1 MAYQAL
7 YRTWRPEKF
16 EDVVGQDAIVK
27 TLVQQVESG
36 RIAHA
41 YLFCGSRGT
50 GKTTTAKILARAI
63 NCVCPLPGA
72 DPCGQCEACQSIR
85 EERAMDVVE
94 IDAASNN
101 GVDEIRDLREKIQY
115 PPSVGR
121 YKVYIVDEVHM
132 LSTGAF
138 NALLKTL
145 EEPPAH
151 AVFILATTEPQ
162 KLPATILSRCQRFDF
177 RRIPARLIEERLR
190 QVIAASGSKAEDEA
204 VQLIARSAE
213 GGMRDALSLLD
224 TCMTDDLLTAHRVRE
239 ALGAS
244 GREAMYEFADA
255 LIASDAGRALTAIG
269 QAMDAGRDPQVFAR
283 EVTGHLRALLLA
295 QAVKEGLEDLIESTR
310 EEAQRLTQQASGADT
325 TALTRWMELFMRA
338 EGDMKWMAQP
348 RSALELAAVRASRP
362 EREQSAEALL
372 ERIAKLEAKL
382 SNLSNLSNLSSAP
395 FEPTSSASAPTPKT
409 ERAPSAAAHVP
420 AAPKPDIA
428 PKGAEPAGAD
438 KYRAAMEAIAKE
450 QPQIYGMLKDASF
463 RGLDGDS
470 VLLELP
476 RARAFYRQILE
487 KDDKKALIDQ
497 ALAAAFGSPSSFRFV
512 QGGETPKTDPR
523 TLEQAYD
530 VFGRDKV
537 SVLDE

>member
-27 TLVQQVESG
+27 TLVQQIESG

-177 RRIPARLIEERLR
+177 RRIPARLIEDRLR
-190 QVIAASGSKAEDEA
+190 QVIAASGIKAEDEA

-224 TCMTDDLLTAHRVRE
+224 TCMTDDLLTAQRVRE

-255 LIASDAGRALTAIG
+255 LIASDAGSALTLIG
-269 QAMDAGRDPQVFAR
+269 KVMDAGRDPQVFSR

-310 EEAQRLTQQASGADT
+310 EEAARLHQQASGADSV
-325 TALTRWMELFMRA
+325 ALTRWMELFMRA
-338 EGDMKWMAQP
+338 EA
-348 RSALELAAVRASRP
+348 
-362 EREQSAEALL
+362 
-372 ERIAKLEAKL
+372 
-382 SNLSNLSNLSSAP
+382 
-395 FEPTSSASAPTPKT
+395 T
-409 ERAPSAAAHVP
+409 
-420 AAPKPDIA
+420 
-428 PKGAEPAGAD
+428 
-438 KYRAAMEAIAKE
+438 
-450 QPQIYGMLKDASF
+450 
-463 RGLDGDS
+463 
-470 VLLELP
+470 
-476 RARAFYRQILE
+476 
-487 KDDKKALIDQ
+487 
-497 ALAAAFGSPSSFRFV
+497 
-512 QGGETPKTDPR
+512 
-523 TLEQAYD
+523 
-530 VFGRDKV
+530 
-537 SVLDE
+537 

>member
-1 MAYQAL
+1 MSYQAL

-27 TLVQQVESG
+27 TLVQQIESG

-63 NCVCPLPGA
+63 NCAKPLPGA
-72 DPCGQCEACQSIR
+72 DPCGQCEACVSIR

-115 PPSVGR
+115 PPSAGR

-177 RRIPARLIEERLR
+177 RRIPARLIEDRLR
-190 QVIAASGSKAEDEA
+190 QVIAASGSSAEDEA

-224 TCMTDDLLTAHRVRE
+224 TCMTDDLLTARRVRE

-255 LIASDAGRALTAIG
+255 LIAPDAGRALTLIG

-295 QAVKEGLEDLIESTR
+295 QAVKEGLEELIESTR
-310 EEAQRLTQQASGADT
+310 EEAERLQRQASGALT
-325 TALTRWMELFMRA
+325 PALTRWMELFMRA

-348 RSALELAAVRASRP
+348 RSALELAAVRCCRP
-362 EREQSAEALL
+362 EREQSAEALM
-372 ERIAKLEAKL
+372 ERLSRLEAKL
-382 SNLSNLSNLSSAP
+382 SNLSSLSP
-395 FEPTSSASAPTPKT
+395 VPPEPTSAPSAPPPKP
-409 ERAPSAAAHVP
+409 ERAPSSAPSSAP
-420 AAPKPDIA
+420 APPKPERAPKA
-428 PKGAEPAGAD
+428 AEPAGAEV
-438 KYRAAMEAIAKE
+438 YRSALEAIAKE

-470 VLLELP
+470 VLMELP

-497 ALAAAFGSPSSFRFV
+497 ALSAAFGRPASFRFV
-512 QGGETPKTDPR
+512 QGGEAPKADAR

>member
-41 YLFCGSRGT
+41 YLFCGCHGT
-50 GKTTTAKILARAI
+50 GKTTTAKILARAS
-63 NCVCPLPGA
+63 NCVHPLPGA
-72 DPCGQCEACQSIR
+72 DPCGVCEACQSIL
-85 EERAMDVVE
+85 EERSMDVVE

-115 PPSVGR
+115 PPSTGR

-177 RRIPARLIEERLR
+177 RRIPARLIEERLWR
-190 QVIAASGSKAEDEA
+190 VLAASGGRAEDEA

-224 TCMTDDLLTAHRVRE
+224 TCMSDDLLTAHRVRE

-255 LIASDAGRALTAIG
+255 LIASDAGRALTLIG
-269 QAMDAGRDPQVFAR
+269 KAMDAGRDPQVFAR

-295 QAVKEGLEDLIESTR
+295 QAVQEGLEDLLETTR
-310 EEAQRLTQQASGADT
+310 EEAALLQKQASGVPPEG
-325 TALTRWMELFMRA
+325 LTRWMELFMRS

-348 RSALELAAVRASRP
+348 RSALELAAARCCRP
-362 EREQSAEALL
+362 EREQGLEALA
-372 ERIAKLEAKL
+372 ERVKKLEDRL
-382 SNLSNLSNLSSAP
+382 LNLSSIP
-395 FEPTSSASAPTPKT
+395 FEPTAPKPAAQPSPQSAPVMP
-409 ERAPSAAAHVP
+409 APP
-420 AAPKPDIA
+420 AAPKPEKA
-428 PKGAEPAGAD
+428 AKQTEPAGAD
-438 KYRAAMEAIAKE
+438 KYRAALETIQKE
-450 QPQIYGMLKDASF
+450 QPPIFGMLKDAAF

-470 VLLELP
+470 VLAELP
-476 RARAFYRQILE
+476 KARAFYRQILE

-497 ALAAAFGSPSSFRFV
+497 ALSQAFGRTVALRFV
-512 QGGETPKTDPR
+512 QGGEAPPKADGR
-523 TLEQAYD
+523 TLQQAYD

>member
-372 ERIAKLEAKL
+372 ERISKLEAKL

-395 FEPTSSASAPTPKT
+395 FEPTSSVSAPTPKT
-409 ERAPSAAAHVP
+409 ERVPSAAPPVP
-420 AAPKPDIA
+420 LAPKPDKA

>member
-1 MAYQAL
+1 LLGYQAL
-7 YRTWRPEKF
+7 YRTWRPNKF
-16 EDVVGQDAIVK
+16 EDVVGQEAIVK
-27 TLVQQVESG
+27 TLVAQVESG

-63 NCVCPLPGA
+63 NCMNPLPGA
-72 DPCGQCEACQSIR
+72 DPCGACEACTAIE
-85 EERAMDVVE
+85 EERSMDVVE

-115 PPSVGR
+115 PPSTGR
-121 YKVYIVDEVHM
+121 YKVYIIDEVHM

-177 RRIPARLIEERLR
+177 RRIPSKLIEERLWK
-190 QVIAASGSKAEDEA
+190 VIRASGASAEDEA

-224 TCMTDDLLTAHRVRE
+224 TCMSEDVLTATRVRE

-244 GREAMYEFADA
+244 GREMMYEFADA
-255 LIASDAGRALTAIG
+255 LIGADAGRALTLIAR
-269 QAMDAGRDPQVFAR
+269 AMDAGRDPQVFAR

-295 QAVKEGLEDLIESTR
+295 QSVKDGLEDLLETTR
-310 EEAQRLTQQASGADT
+310 EEAARLTAQAAGAP
-325 TALTRWMELFMRA
+325 AAGLTRWMDLFMRA

-348 RSALELAAVRASRP
+348 RSALELAAARSCRP
-362 EREQSAEALL
+362 EKEESPEALM
-372 ERIAKLEAKL
+372 ERVARLEAKL
-382 SNLSNLSNLSSAP
+382 ANLASIP
-395 FEPTSSASAPTPKT
+395 FEPTSAAPAPKAKKP
-409 ERAPSAAAHVP
+409 EGAAPSPAPAPPKPKV
-420 AAPKPDIA
+420 AAP
-428 PKGAEPAGAD
+428 GVAEVAGSEN
-438 KYRAAMEAIAKE
+438 YRAALDALAKSH
-450 QPQIYGMLKDASF
+450 PQIFGMLKDAAF

-470 VLLELP
+470 ALLELP
-476 RARAFYRQILE
+476 RTRAFYRQILE
-487 KDDKKALIDQ
+487 KDDKRAPVEQ
-497 ALAAAFGSPSSFRFV
+497 ALTEAFGRPLNMRFI
-512 QGGETPKTDPR
+512 QAGEAPKSDGR
-523 TLEQAYD
+523 VLEQAYD
-530 VFGRDKV
+530 IFGRDKV

>member
-16 EDVVGQDAIVK
+16 EDVVGQEAIVK

-63 NCVCPLPGA
+63 NCQHPLSGA
-72 DPCGQCEACQSIR
+72 DPCGTCEACQSIL

-177 RRIPARLIEERLR
+177 RRIPARVIEERLWR
-190 QVIAASGSKAEDEA
+190 VLKASGGKAEDEA

-224 TCMTDDLLTAHRVRE
+224 TCMSDDLLTAARVRE

-255 LIASDAGRALTAIG
+255 LIASDAGRVLTLIG
-269 QAMDAGRDPQVFAR
+269 RAMDAGRDPQVFAR
-283 EVTGHLRALLLA
+283 EVTGHLRSLLLA
-295 QAVKEGLEDLIESTR
+295 QAVKEGLEELIETTR
-310 EEAQRLTQQASGADT
+310 EEAALLQKQASGVPPEG
-325 TALTRWMELFMRA
+325 LTRWMELFMRS

-348 RSALELAAVRASRP
+348 RSALELAAVRCCRP
-362 EREQSAEALL
+362 QREQGLEALA
-372 ERIAKLEAKL
+372 ERIGRLEDKL
-382 SNLSNLSNLSSAP
+382 SNLSAIP
-395 FEPTSSASAPTPKT
+395 FEPTASK
-409 ERAPSAAAHVP
+409 P
-420 AAPKPDIA
+420 AAPPPKPGNA
-428 PKGAEPAGAD
+428 PAAAPPATPKPEKTMKAAAELPGAE
-438 KYRAAMEAIAKE
+438 KYRTALEAIQKE
-450 QPQIYGMLKDASF
+450 LPAVFGMLKDASF

-470 VLLELP
+470 VLAELP
-476 RARAFYRQILE
+476 KARAFYRQILE
-487 KDDKKALIDQ
+487 KEDKKAPIDQ
-497 ALAAAFGSPSSFRFV
+497 ALSASFGRTVSLRFV
-512 QGGETPKTDPR
+512 QGGEAPKADAR

>member
-16 EDVVGQDAIVK
+16 EDVVGQEAIVK

-72 DPCGQCEACQSIR
+72 DPCGACEACQSIR

-121 YKVYIVDEVHM
+121 YKVYIIDEVHM

-177 RRIPARLIEERLR
+177 RRIPARLIEDRLR
-190 QVIAASGSKAEDEA
+190 QVIAASGASAEDEA
-204 VQLIARSAE
+204 IALIARSAE

-224 TCMTDDLLTAHRVRE
+224 TCMSDDLLTAHRVRE

-255 LIASDAGRALTAIG
+255 LIASDAGRALILIG
-269 QAMDAGRDPQVFAR
+269 EAMDAGRDPQVFAR
-283 EVTGHLRALLLA
+283 EVTGHLRSLVLA

-310 EEAQRLTQQASGADT
+310 EEAARLVRQASGALGP
-325 TALTRWMELFMRA
+325 ALTRWMELFMRA

-362 EREQSAEALL
+362 EREQGAEALL
-372 ERIAKLEAKL
+372 ERLAKLEAKL
-382 SNLSNLSNLSSAP
+382 SNLSSVP
-395 FEPTSSASAPTPKT
+395 FEPTSPANAPQPKPERASA
-409 ERAPSAAAHVP
+409 APP
-420 AAPKPDIA
+420 AAPAQPKPDRA
-428 PKGAEPAGAD
+428 QKAAEPAGSD
-438 KYRAAMEAIAKE
+438 KYRAAMEGIAKE

-497 ALAAAFGSPSSFRFV
+497 AMAAAFERSAAIRFV
-512 QGGETPKTDPR
+512 QGGEAPKADAR

-537 SVLDE
+537 SVLDD

>member
-372 ERIAKLEAKL
+372 ERISKLEAKL
-382 SNLSNLSNLSSAP
+382 SNLSNLSSLSSAP

-409 ERAPSAAAHVP
+409 ERAPSAAPSVP
-420 AAPKPDIA
+420 AAPKPDKA

-450 QPQIYGMLKDASF
+450 QPQIYGMLKDAFF

-497 ALAAAFGSPSSFRFV
+497 ALAAAFGSTASFRFV
-512 QGGETPKTDPR
+512 QGGEAPKTDPR

>member
-27 TLVQQVESG
+27 TLVQQIESG

-63 NCVCPLPGA
+63 NCMHPLPGA
-72 DPCGQCEACQSIR
+72 DPCGACEACQSIQQ
-85 EERAMDVVE
+85 ERAMDVVE

-177 RRIPARLIEERLR
+177 RRIPARLIEERLEK
-190 QVIAASGSKAEDEA
+190 VLKASGVKAESEA
-204 VQLIARSAE
+204 IQLIARSAE

-224 TCMTDDLLTAHRVRE
+224 TCMSDDLLTAARVRE

-255 LIASDAGRALTAIG
+255 LIASDAGRALTLIG
-269 QAMDAGRDPQVFAR
+269 RVMDAGRDPQVFAR

-295 QAVKEGLEDLIESTR
+295 QAVKEGLEDLIECTR
-310 EEAQRLTQQASGADT
+310 EEAARLQKQSSGAST
-325 TALTRWMELFMRA
+325 EGLTRWMELFMRS

-348 RSALELAAVRASRP
+348 RSALELAAVRCCRP
-362 EREQSAEALL
+362 EREGSPEALSERLARL
-372 ERIAKLEAKL
+372 EEKLA
-382 SNLSNLSNLSSAP
+382 NLSSLP
-395 FEPTSSASAPTPKT
+395 FEPNAPK
-409 ERAPSAAAHVP
+409 
-420 AAPKPDIA
+420 AAPPPRKDAPAQPLPQAAPAQPKPEKA
-428 PKGAEPAGAD
+428 FKASEPAGTD
-438 KYRAAMEAIAKE
+438 KYRAALEVIAKE
-450 QPQIYGMLKDASF
+450 QPQIYGMVKDAVF
-463 RGLDGDS
+463 RGLDGDT

-476 RARAFYRQILE
+476 KTRAFYRQILE
-487 KDDKKALIDQ
+487 KDDKRALIEQ
-497 ALAAAFGSPSSFRFV
+497 AMAQGFARPAPIRFV
-512 QGGETPKTDPR
+512 QGGEAPKTDVR

>member
-1 MAYQAL
+1 MYQAL

-16 EDVVGQDAIVK
+16 EDVVGQEAIVT
-27 TLVQQVESG
+27 TLVRQVESG

-41 YLFCGSRGT
+41 YLFTGSRGT

-63 NCVCPLPGA
+63 NCAHPLPGA
-72 DPCGQCEACQSIR
+72 DPCGTCEACQSIKD
-85 EERAMDVVE
+85 EQSMDVVE

-177 RRIPARLIEERLR
+177 RRIPARLIEERLK
-190 QVIAASGSKAEDEA
+190 VVLKASGASAEEEA
-204 VQLIARSAE
+204 IQLIARYAE

-224 TCMTDDLLTAHRVRE
+224 TIMADETLTAARVRE

-244 GREAMYEFADA
+244 GVESMYEFADA
-255 LIASDAGRALTAIG
+255 VIASDLGRALTLIA

-295 QAVKEGLEDLIESTR
+295 QAVKEGLEDLLETTR
-310 EEAQRLTQQASGADT
+310 EEAERLTRQAANAPSEG
-325 TALTRWMELFMRA
+325 LLRWMDLFMRA

-348 RSALELAAVRASRP
+348 RSALELCAARCVRP
-362 EREQSAEALL
+362 EKELSIETLS
-372 ERIAKLEAKL
+372 ERLSRLEAKL
-382 SNLSNLSNLSSAP
+382 QNLSSIP
-395 FEPTSSASAPTPKT
+395 FEPNAGSAAPPVRTENAPPAAKADNPPK
-409 ERAPSAAAHVP
+409 EAAPPKEARAPKA
-420 AAPKPDIA
+420 
-428 PKGAEPAGAD
+428 AEPEG
-438 KYRAAMEAIAKE
+438 AAMYKAALEAISKE
-450 QPQIYGMLKDASF
+450 QPQIFGMLKDAAF
-463 RGLDGDS
+463 RGLDGDNA
-470 VLLELP
+470 LLELP

-497 ALAAAFGSPSSFRFV
+497 ALSAAYARPMAVRFV
-512 QGGETPKTDPR
+512 QGGEAPRAQDRR

>member
-310 EEAQRLTQQASGADT
+310 EEAQRLMQQASGADT
-325 TALTRWMELFMRA
+325 TALARWMELFMRA